1 MNYKIWDKKEKIN
14 NVSAEC
20 IINDL
25 SIREEDN
32 VFLIIDHL
40 DEVQCIEID
49 RIIKSVYNLD
59 KNLSVD
65 EVAKEYIRIKKEENT
80 QAKNRM
86 LSLEEQANKISVLE
100 AQNKGLREEL
110 AQIQVSLASLT
121 SAISEK

>member
-110 AQIQVSLASLT
+110 AQIQVSLASLA
-121 SAISEK
+121 SAISGK